1 MFEHTSRYYGLQ
13 KLQYRRPDGRVVA
26 YVARRM
32 LPPREDFTTLVEIR
46 LEDGQR
52 LDSIAATTLG
62 APELFWRICDA
73 NNALNP
79 FDLTTRAGQV
89 ISVPMPGQPNIVNV
103 K

>member
-1 MFEHTSRYYGLQ
+1 
-13 KLQYRRPDGRVVA
+13 VVS

-32 LPPREDFTTLVEIR
+32 LPPREDLTTLVNVQ
-46 LEDGQR
+46 LEGEQR

-79 FDLTTRAGQV
+79 FDLMAHPGRV
-89 ISVPMPGQPNIVNV
+89 ISVPVPGQPNVVNV